1 MAKGELEG
9 LYISPRCM
17 CCELKCIYLV
27 IAGEIS
33 VCTGMA
39 TEAHCSSAAQRI
51 DAAAVGDEGGN
62 GSYTVNKF

>member
-9 LYISPRCM
+9 LYISRRRM

-39 TEAHCSSAAQRI
+39 HCSSAAQRI
-51 DAAAVGDEGGN
+51 AAAIGDEGGN
-62 GSYTVNKF
+62 GSYTATQTPF